1 MHEASQIDLEDILG
15 PSWLPIQD
23 ENYSVR
29 LGDNPLVLYRVM
41 GLVNVDGLIILVKIM
56 LIINFIALLLW
67 STSDAG
73 TLGNF
78 VTVKFQY
85 LFSVLVVS

>member
-1 MHEASQIDLEDILG
+1 MYEASQIDLEDILG
-15 PSWLPIQD
+15 PPWLPIQD

-41 GLVNVDGLIILVKIM
+41 GLVNVGGLIILVTIM

-73 TLGNF
+73 ILS
-78 VTVKFQY
+78 Q
-85 LFSVLVVS
+85 

>member
-1 MHEASQIDLEDILG
+1 MYKASQIDLEDRLG
-15 PSWLPIQD
+15 PPWLPIQD
-23 ENYSVR
+23 ENYSVG
-29 LGDNPLVLYRVM
+29 LGDISLVLYRVM
-41 GLVNVDGLIILVKIM
+41 GLVNVDGFIILVTIM

-73 TLGNF
+73 ILENF
-78 VTVKFQY
+78 VAVKFQY